1 MDIYIIQGNSQLR
14 IPVLPSS
21 YELESGADNQT
32 ETVIT
37 LGEIS
42 MLGKRTLKT
51 VSISSIFPAQKYWFC
66 NYQTFPKPNECVDMV
81 EKMKNNG
88 YVQLIASGSKKIN
101 MFCTIETFTWGED
114 DGTKDINYT
123 IEFKEYRK
131 ISNNGSSRPEK
142 NKAKTTYTVKKGDTL
157 QKISKKTTGTTKNWK
172 TIKKKNKL
180 KSNKLKV
187 GQKLVIKI

>member
-1 MDIYIIQGNSQLR
+1 MDIYIMQDDQQLR
-14 IPVLPSS
+14 IPILPSS

-37 LGEIS
+37 LGEVNLI
-42 MLGKRTLKT
+42 GKRTLKT
-51 VSISSIFPAQKYWFC
+51 VSVSSIFPAQGYWFC

-81 EKMKNNG
+81 EKMKNDG
-88 YVQLIASGSKKIN
+88 YVQLIVTGSKKIN
-101 MFCTIETFTWGED
+101 ILCTIETFSWGED
-114 DGTKDINYT
+114 DGTGDINYT

-131 ISNNGSSRPEK
+131 VSNNGSSRPAK
-142 NKAKTTYTVKKGDTL
+142 KKAKTIYTVKKGDTL

>member
-66 NYQTFPKPNECVDMV
+66 NYQTFPKPNECVNMV

-131 ISNNGSSRPEK
+131 INNNGSSRPEK